1 MDILEEETLFV
12 GTAEAEHVEMYLK
25 AIWHIK
31 ESGGDVKISTIA
43 KMLNIRQPSVVQML
57 KKLNGKNL
65 VEYNKAGVNLT
76 EEGERIGSSMMRNS
90 RLLEVLMDS
99 ALKVAIDEEMVC

>member
-1 MDILEEETLFV
+1 
-12 GTAEAEHVEMYLK
+12 MYLK

-57 KKLNGKNL
+57 KKLNLKKSCKVQQSRSKSYRRRRKNWF
-65 VEYNKAGVNLT
+65 
-76 EEGERIGSSMMRNS
+76 
-90 RLLEVLMDS
+90 
-99 ALKVAIDEEMVC
+99 